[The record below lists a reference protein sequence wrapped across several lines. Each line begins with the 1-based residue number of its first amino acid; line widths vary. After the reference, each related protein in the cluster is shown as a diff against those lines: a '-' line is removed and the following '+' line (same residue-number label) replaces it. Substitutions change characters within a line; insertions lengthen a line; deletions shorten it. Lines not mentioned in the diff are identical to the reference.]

1 MSGIYPARFL
11 LKVPA
16 MPSRLCQSPRQRTS
30 KPGNRKVECVQMLI
44 KQPPVFSQQGGP
56 YQAGR
61 VQFPVKLVG
70 EHVVLAPL
78 PFP

>member
-1 MSGIYPARFL
+1 M
-11 LKVPA
+11 
-16 MPSRLCQSPRQRTS
+16 
-30 KPGNRKVECVQMLI
+30 QMLI
-44 KQPPVFSQQGGP
+44 KQPPVFSQQSGP

-61 VQFPVKLVG
+61 VQFPVKLMG